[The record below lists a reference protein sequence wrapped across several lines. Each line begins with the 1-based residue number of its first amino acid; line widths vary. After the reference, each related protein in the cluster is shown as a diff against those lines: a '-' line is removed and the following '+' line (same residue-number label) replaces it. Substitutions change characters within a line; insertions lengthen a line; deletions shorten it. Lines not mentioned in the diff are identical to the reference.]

1 MKKKEMELMALWV
14 MMKLSVSHPSLFIYL
29 GAQLDEKIQ
38 LVKLKFAQDER
49 LCAVDERV
57 SG

>member
-1 MKKKEMELMALWV
+1 
-14 MMKLSVSHPSLFIYL
+14 MKLSVSHPSLFKYL

-49 LCAVDERV
+49 RCAVDERV

>member
-1 MKKKEMELMALWV
+1 MKKEMELMERWV
-14 MMKLSVSHPSLFIYL
+14 MMKLSVSPPSLFKYL

-49 LCAVDERV
+49 RCAVDEQV

>member
-1 MKKKEMELMALWV
+1 MKKEMELMARWV
-14 MMKLSVSHPSLFIYL
+14 MMKLSVSLPSLFIYL

-49 LCAVDERV
+49 RCAVDERV